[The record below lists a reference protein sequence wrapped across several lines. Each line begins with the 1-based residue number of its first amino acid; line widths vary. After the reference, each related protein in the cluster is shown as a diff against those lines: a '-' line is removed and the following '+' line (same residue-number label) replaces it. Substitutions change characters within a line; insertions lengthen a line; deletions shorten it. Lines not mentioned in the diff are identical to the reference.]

1 MADLFE
7 TALDDALKRGIAGK
21 RGGVV
26 DAAWLAPD
34 KLSGPQWAYRN
45 ASTKVGGIILG
56 YRNGRGIGCDDNR
69 HLLTVAGSRGGK
81 GVSLIVPNLL
91 LYDGS
96 VLAIDPK
103 GELAR
108 ITARARREKGQK
120 VVVLDPFEESGL
132 SSGRFNPLDELEPQ
146 SRHVKDDAGQIAD
159 ALIVANE
166 RDPHWTDSA
175 RILVKSLILYTLT
188 LPREDRHLVT
198 VWQLLAGT
206 HASVV
211 GVSKRAECSTRAA
224 LFTLLKNCTE
234 PFDGIVAGTGQN
246 FAQMPEREMGSVFS
260 TTLTQLEFLD
270 SAAMKTVLC
279 GSDVKLSE
287 LKTGETTIYLC
298 LPATRMGTHAR
309 WLRVIINLAL
319 IAFERTKV
327 RPDIPGLMVLDEFA
341 VLGHMKS
348 IETAVG
354 LMAGFGAKLWVVLQ
368 DMSQLKRTYR
378 ESWETFVGNAGVS
391 TFWSNTDKTT
401 LDYVSEKLGQTAVL
415 VDRRSET
422 TMQQRLSGASG
433 EREEL
438 RVQRLAAP
446 NELEEMLERGT
457 RRILVKVAGRAPV
470 ILQRI
475 VYYEDKPFA
484 GLFDI

>member
-1 MADLFE
+1 MTDPFE
-7 TALDDALKRGIAGK
+7 GALEDALRRGIAGK

-26 DAAWLAPD
+26 DATWLEPE
-34 KLSGPQWAYRN
+34 KLSGPKWAYRN
-45 ASTKVGGIILG
+45 GDGKVGGLILG
-56 YRNGRGIGCDDNR
+56 YRNGRGIGCSDDR
-69 HLLTVAGSRGGK
+69 HVLTVAGSRGGK
-81 GVSLIVPNLL
+81 GVSLLVPNLL
-91 LYDGS
+91 MYDGS

-108 ITARARREKGQK
+108 ISARARRAKGQT
-120 VVVLDPFEESGL
+120 VVVLDPFEESGIA
-132 SSGRFNPLDELEPQ
+132 SGRFNPLAELNPE

-175 RILVKSLILYTLT
+175 RILIKALILFTLT
-188 LPREDRHLVT
+188 LEPEDRHLIT
-198 VWQLLAGT
+198 VWQLLTGT
-206 HASVV
+206 HASVASV
-211 GVSKRAECSTRAA
+211 VERAECSPRAA
-224 LFTLLKNCTE
+224 LFKLLQHCTE
-234 PFDGIVAGTGQN
+234 PFDGIIAGTGHH

-260 TTLTQLEFLD
+260 TTQTQLEFLD
-270 SAAMKTVLC
+270 SAAMRAVLC
-279 GSDVKLSE
+279 ESDVKLSE
-287 LKTGETTIYLC
+287 LKTGKTTIYLC

-319 IAFERTKV
+319 VAFERTKV
-327 RPDIPGLMVLDEFA
+327 RTEIPGLMVLDEFA

-348 IETAVG
+348 IETAAG
-354 LMAGFGAKLWVVLQ
+354 LMAGFGVKLWIVLQ
-368 DMSQLKRTYR
+368 DIPQLKRTYR
-378 ESWETFVGNAGVS
+378 DSWETFVGNAGVS
-391 TFWSNTDKTT
+391 MFWSNTDKTT

-422 TMQQRLSGASG
+422 TMHQRLGGASG

-446 NELEEMLERGT
+446 NELEEILERAT

-470 ILQRI
+470 ILKRI

-484 GLFDI
+484 GLFDP

>member
-1 MADLFE
+1 MSDQFE
-7 TALDDALKRGIAGK
+7 KSLEEALRRGIAGK

-26 DAAWLAPD
+26 DATWLDPEM
-34 KLSGPQWAYRN
+34 LTGPKWAYRN
-45 ASTKVGGIILG
+45 GDGKVGGLILG
-56 YRNGRGIGCDDNR
+56 YRNGRGIGCSDDR
-69 HLLTVAGSRGGK
+69 HVLTVAGSRGGK
-81 GVSLIVPNLL
+81 GVSLLVPNLL
-91 LYDGS
+91 MYDGS

-120 VVVLDPFEESGL
+120 VIVLDPFGESSIPTG
-132 SSGRFNPLDELEPQ
+132 SFNPLDELDPD

-159 ALIVANE
+159 ALIVGNE

-175 RILVKSLILYTLT
+175 RMLIKSLILYTLE
-188 LPREDRHLVT
+188 LPEEERHLIT

-206 HASVV
+206 HSSVLDIA
-211 GVSKRAECSTRAA
+211 KRAECSPRAA
-224 LFTLLKNCTE
+224 LFKLLQGCTE
-234 PFDGIVAGTGQN
+234 PFDGIVAGIGHH

-260 TTLTQLEFLD
+260 TTQTQLEFLD
-270 SAAMKTVLC
+270 SAAMKAVLC
-279 GSDVKLSE
+279 TSDVKLSE

-298 LPATRMGTHAR
+298 LPGTRMGTHAR

-327 RPDIPGLMVLDEFA
+327 RPAIPGLMVLDEFA

-348 IETAVG
+348 IETAAG
-354 LMAGFGAKLWVVLQ
+354 LMAGFGVKLWVVLQ
-368 DMSQLKRTYR
+368 DMTQIKRTYR

-391 TFWSNTDKTT
+391 MFWSNTDKTT

-422 TMQQRLSGASG
+422 TMHQRLGGASG

-446 NELEEMLERGT
+446 NELEEMLERET
-457 RRILVKVAGRAPV
+457 RRILVKASGRAPV

-484 GLFDI
+484 GRFDR